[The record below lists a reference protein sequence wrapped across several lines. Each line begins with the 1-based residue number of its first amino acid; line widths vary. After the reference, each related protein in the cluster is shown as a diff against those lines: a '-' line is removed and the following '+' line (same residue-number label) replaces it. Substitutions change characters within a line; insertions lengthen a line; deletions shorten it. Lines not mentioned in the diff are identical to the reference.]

1 MPTEPLAAAIY
12 IFFLMP
18 GIAYLF
24 QSEKHRATRRRS
36 AFRETSAV
44 VVSSAICL
52 LVPLV
57 FLAVATFPFP
67 ALRPY
72 FAGFLSRS
80 DVIFYAD
87 PVGYFLALIFF
98 LCLATLLGF
107 ILGTSRVQTWL
118 RNIGGK
124 PLIDRDRSGWT
135 KTFEAMG
142 PAIVVASLQLKTG
155 TWIQGEVAS
164 YNTTPEDTDERS
176 LVLSGSILVRS
187 AAAKK
192 AERVAE
198 GQQMVIQS
206 SEIEHMTVSY
216 LRPPATR

>member
-1 MPTEPLAAAIY
+1 
-12 IFFLMP
+12 
-18 GIAYLF
+18 
-24 QSEKHRATRRRS
+24 
-36 AFRETSAV
+36 
-44 VVSSAICL
+44 
-52 LVPLV
+52 
-57 FLAVATFPFP
+57 
-67 ALRPY
+67 
-72 FAGFLSRS
+72 
-80 DVIFYAD
+80 
-87 PVGYFLALIFF
+87 
-98 LCLATLLGF
+98 
-107 ILGTSRVQTWL
+107 
-118 RNIGGK
+118 
-124 PLIDRDRSGWT
+124 
-135 KTFEAMG
+135 MG